1 MDIQG
6 LDYNTQRDRLVMPE
20 YGREVQRMV
29 EHAISLP
36 EKAEREACAK
46 AIVRTMER
54 MNPQVRQEADY
65 QQKLWDQLAIM
76 SDFKLD
82 IDWPY
87 DVSEARK
94 MQVSPEPIEYPRQHI
109 PIRHYGSMVFELF
122 EKLESMPEGPERD
135 ELAALTANQMKRDLV
150 QWSHGSSDDEK
161 VVSDLAKYTH
171 GVIQLDLNTFRFAK
185 VEQSLPN
192 ERGGKRRRR

>member
-1 MDIQG
+1 MDING

-29 EHAISLP
+29 EYAVGLP
-36 EKAEREACAK
+36 DKAARQACAA
-46 AIVRTMER
+46 AIIRTMER

-87 DVSEARK
+87 DISGARK
-94 MQVSPEPIEYPRQHI
+94 MQVSPEPIAYPRQQI
-109 PIRHYGSMVFELF
+109 PVRHYGSMVFELC
-122 EKLESMPEGPERD
+122 EKLETMEAGPERD
-135 ELAALTANQMKRDLV
+135 ALAALTANQMKRDLV

-171 GVIQLDLNTFRFAK
+171 GVIQLDLHHFRFDK
-185 VEQSLPN
+185 VEQPVSN
-192 ERGGKRRRR
+192 ERNVKRKRR